1 MRAAILTVSDST
13 ARGERGDESGPHI
26 GARLRD
32 GGWHVVAAAV
42 VPDDAEAIVA
52 FLVRAS
58 DELGVDVVLTTG
70 GTGFSPRDLTPE
82 ATARVLDR
90 LAPGIPEALRAT
102 GMQKTQRACLSRGIA
117 GLRGATL
124 IVNLPGSLKAV
135 REGMDFLLQILP
147 HAVEMKAGGGH

>member
-1 MRAAILTVSDST
+1 MKAAILTVSDST
-13 ARGERGDESGPHI
+13 ARGEREDQSGPHI
-26 GARLRD
+26 AARLRD
-32 GGWHVVAAAV
+32 GGWEVVETAV
-42 VPDDAEAIVA
+42 VPDDPDAIAA
-52 FLVRAS
+52 FLERAA
-58 DELGVDVVLTTG
+58 DRLAVDVVLTTG

-102 GMQKTQRACLSRGIA
+102 GMQKTPRACLSRGIA